1 MRDRVRRAEPGSIG
15 RWWPLAWRAAVTV
28 TVLALLFHFLP
39 TDELLGAMRRAGAAR
54 WLTLLVALVG
64 LQAVAAA
71 KWRLLVR
78 ACVAPVAYVDVL
90 EAHGAGLFANNFLPS
105 LVGGDVVRGGL
116 LARRGIGAEGLLVS
130 LLADRAV
137 DASSLV
143 LLAAVGGLLV
153 PGELD
158 PGAARVMIVASS
170 MLLVGLFVGPILV
183 ARLPV
188 RWLPERLRGIV
199 HEVRTALSALMAHP
213 KRALAALG
221 LALSIQTSLI
231 GLNWLLGGAMGIEAG
246 FSIWLLTWPLAKLV
260 ALMPVSLGGIGVR
273 QVALAALM
281 TPFGV
286 AAAGVVAQSLI
297 WESLLLG
304 LGLVGGGISLWLGSL
319 RPAPV
324 PGAYR

>member
-1 MRDRVRRAEPGSIG
+1 
-15 RWWPLAWRAAVTV
+15 VTV
-28 TVLALLFHFLP
+28 TVLVLLFRYLP
-39 TDELLGAMRRAGAAR
+39 TDELFGAMRRAGAAR
-54 WLTLLVALVG
+54 WLTILAALIG
-64 LQAVAAA
+64 LQAMAAA
-71 KWRLLVR
+71 KWRLLVG
-78 ACVAPVAYVDVL
+78 ACVAPVPYVRVL

-116 LARRGIGAEGLLVS
+116 LARRGAGAEGVLVS

-158 PGAARVMIVASS
+158 PGAARVMIAASAV
-170 MLLVGLFVGPILV
+170 LLVGLVAGPIMI

-188 RWLPERLRGIV
+188 AWLPVRLQGIV
-199 HEVRTALSALMAHP
+199 HEVRTALAALLAHP
-213 KRALAALG
+213 KQALAALG
-221 LALSIQTSLI
+221 LALSIQTSLV
-231 GLNWLLGGAMGIEAG
+231 GLNWLLGGAMGVEAG

-281 TPFGV
+281 APFGI

-304 LGLVGGGISLWLGSL
+304 LGLAGGAISLWLGSM
-319 RPAPV
+319 RPAAV
-324 PGAYR
+324 RGASG